1 MKHYVPCSQCLDIDP
16 QNYQYCVGEVNSDLV
31 AVSICPIGHKVISR
45 IAHHLFDVLY
55 SSGVNA
61 FLKGCYSESVMS
73 FAASLERAYELFTK
87 VTLHSEGLE
96 YEKID
101 LFWKEIASQSER
113 QYGAFC
119 SQYLKF
125 AKEAWSIN
133 MDMVKFRNKVIHKG
147 HISTRQEILIYGEF
161 ITSTIYK
168 ILKPIHENY
177 SLEAG
182 KFYLHQRIPIHPK
195 ANKLM
200 KEHNTNIRID
210 AGICS
215 LLNWDQ
221 MDMPKTT
228 FEEAVHIMSKI
239 QTIH

>member
-1 MKHYVPCSQCLDIDP
+1 MKHHVPCSQCLDIDP
-16 QNYQYCVGEVNSDLV
+16 NNYQYCVGEVNADLV
-31 AVSICPIGHKVISR
+31 VVSICPVGHKVISR

-87 VTLHSEGLE
+87 VTLHIEGIE
-96 YEKID
+96 YDKID
-101 LFWKEIASQSER
+101 IFWKEIASQSER

-125 AKEAWSIN
+125 KKEAWTIN

-147 HISTRQEILIYGEF
+147 HIATREEILIYGEF
-161 ITSTIYK
+161 ITKTLYM
-168 ILKPIHENY
+168 ILKPIHENH
-177 SLEAG
+177 SREAG
-182 KFYLHQRIPIHPK
+182 GFYFHQRIPIHPK

-200 KEHNTNIRID
+200 KEHNINIRMD

-221 MDMPKTT
+221 MDMPETT
-228 FEEAVHIMSKI
+228 FEKAVYVMSRV
-239 QTIH
+239 QTIY